1 MNGLTDFLGR
11 VVRSLTKLVL
21 GLALA
26 VFVLS
31 LLLAVLVVVLVSSLW
46 ALLMGRKP
54 TPVLM
59 FQHFRQ
65 ASQRYAGGVWP
76 GRAAGGRPGAS
87 ASPFSARGPAG
98 RDDVV
103 DVQAHEVPEPTAPGA
118 APRSGN
124 DPIVRLP

>member
-1 MNGLTDFLGR
+1 MNGFTDFIGR
-11 VVRSLTKLVL
+11 VVSGITKLVL

-26 VFVLS
+26 IFVLS
-31 LLLAVLVVVLVSSLW
+31 LLLALLVVVLVSSLW
-46 ALLMGRKP
+46 ALLTGRKP

-76 GRAAGGRPGAS
+76 GRAGGGRPAGS
-87 ASPFSARGPAG
+87 ASPFSNRGADRG
-98 RDDVV
+98 DVV
-103 DVQAHEVPEPTAPGA
+103 DVQAHEVPEPKAPSA

>member
-76 GRAAGGRPGAS
+76 GRAGGGRPSAS
-87 ASPFSARGPAG
+87 APPFSARGTG

-118 APRSGN
+118 APRSGS